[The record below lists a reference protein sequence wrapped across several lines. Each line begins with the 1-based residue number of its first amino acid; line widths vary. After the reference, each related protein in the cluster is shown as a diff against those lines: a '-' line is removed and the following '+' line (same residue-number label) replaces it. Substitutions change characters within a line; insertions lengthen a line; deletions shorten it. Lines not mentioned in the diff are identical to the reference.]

1 MGLDIFFVFG
11 IQLLVIIFAVILLV
25 KIPPMNSFY
34 GYRTKM
40 SSINDEYWKYANK
53 IAAKTFIVISALS
66 IFVGIALLISKYC
79 FNIEIDLFW
88 YFIASAALIIFTPII
103 FTETKLRKKH
113 RANTNV
119 WLHRISLLTAKN
131 PTVPSGFF
139 GGAVV
144 TANEFYVVSIND
156 INSSK

>member
-11 IQLLVIIFAVILLV
+11 IQLLVILLAVILLV

-53 IAAKTFIVISALS
+53 IAAKTIIVVSVLS
-66 IFVGIALLISKYC
+66 SVLVGIALLISKYT
-79 FNIEIDLFW
+79 FNIQIDLFW

-103 FTETKLRKKH
+103 ITETKLRKKH

-119 WLHRISLLTAKN
+119 
-131 PTVPSGFF
+131 
-139 GGAVV
+139 
-144 TANEFYVVSIND
+144 
-156 INSSK
+156 

>member
-1 MGLDIFFVFG
+1 MGKDIFFVFE

-53 IAAKTFIVISALS
+53 IAAGTSIVVSALS
-66 IFVGIALLISKYC
+66 ILVGVALLIPKYC
-79 FNIEIDLFW
+79 FNIEINLFW
-88 YFIASAALIIFTPII
+88 FFIASAALIIFTPII

-113 RANTNV
+113 RENTNV
-119 WLHRISLLTAKN
+119 
-131 PTVPSGFF
+131 
-139 GGAVV
+139 
-144 TANEFYVVSIND
+144 
-156 INSSK
+156 

>member
-66 IFVGIALLISKYC
+66 ILVGVGLLISKYC

-88 YFIASAALIIFTPII
+88 FFIASAALIIFTPII

-113 RANTNV
+113 RENTN
-119 WLHRISLLTAKN
+119 
-131 PTVPSGFF
+131 
-139 GGAVV
+139 
-144 TANEFYVVSIND
+144 E
-156 INSSK
+156 

>member
-11 IQLLVIIFAVILLV
+11 IQLLVIIFTVILLV

-53 IAAKTFIVISALS
+53 IAAKTSIVVSVLS
-66 IFVGIALLISKYC
+66 VLVGIALLISKYC

-88 YFIASAALIIFTPII
+88 YFIASAALIIFTPIV

-119 WLHRISLLTAKN
+119 
-131 PTVPSGFF
+131 
-139 GGAVV
+139 
-144 TANEFYVVSIND
+144 
-156 INSSK
+156 